1 MSTRIKDFLYDFLK
15 DKHVAIYHIQSK
27 DLHNYYKKY
36 CAEKSFSNVE
46 VENIM
51 SFGST
56 LGWCRI
62 AGASRKN
69 KSWPGVVGS
78 RATWTFHV
86 ATVKTALGPT
96 NMSSTSVTSTMTS
109 SGASTTVP
117 IITTNASPIAAPIMT
132 STPIGPNTP
141 TPTARTTTA
150 TLVSTTTPVVA
161 TSVNRVEIN
170 IMDDDESEPKF
181 KKPKT
186 EPSARLKNLEDCK
199 QYITQDEYDRK
210 KDEILA
216 TI

>member
-1 MSTRIKDFLYDFLK
+1 M
-15 DKHVAIYHIQSK
+15 AIYHIKSK

-46 VENIM
+46 VENIV
-51 SFGST
+51 SFGSK
-56 LGWCRI
+56 LGWSKIYGC
-62 AGASRKN
+62 SRSN
-69 KSWPGVVGS
+69 MSWPGVGTKP
-78 RATWTFHV
+78 TWTFDV
-86 ATVKTALGPT
+86 AKMKTALGPT

>member
-1 MSTRIKDFLYDFLK
+1 M
-15 DKHVAIYHIQSK
+15 AIYHIKSK

-51 SFGST
+51 SFAST
-56 LGWCRI
+56 LGKYNI
-62 AGASRKN
+62 DGASRKN
-69 KSWPGVVGS
+69 KSWPGGKKA
-78 RATWTFHV
+78 ATWFFDV
-86 ATVKTALGPT
+86 AKVKTALGPT
-96 NMSSTSVTSTMTS
+96 KLSSTSVTSTMTS